1 MKKSEYSVELQKLL
15 EDMKVRPSTIKDRWK
30 DLSKEEREIYIKV
43 SSDYGKAQRQKLYDI
58 INKED

>member
-15 EDMKVRPSTIKDRWK
+15 EDMKVRPSTIKNRWK

>member
-1 MKKSEYSVELQKLL
+1 MKKSEYSVKLQKLL